1 MMAILF
7 AVCAAALYGSA
18 DFIGGLASR
27 RSAVMPV
34 MIVSQFAGSA
44 MLLAV
49 IPLLPSTSA
58 TTADLIW
65 GTVAGVALGI
75 GLMQLYQGLALGKMS
90 VVAPVTAVLAVALS
104 AVVGMLAGDRLSII
118 GLGGIVLAV
127 TAIILI
133 SQGGEPNITNE
144 NATGGSGVLLITAV
158 SAGLLIGVF
167 YVAIKQASASGG
179 LVALLSA
186 RITALVVLLGLAI
199 SRRSLIT
206 VGRDVVWLVILGGAL
221 DVTANVLYVLAARHG
236 MLTIAAT
243 LTSLYPASTI
253 LLARFVLGERLR
265 GVQIAGLACAGIGVA
280 LIGAG

>member
-58 TTADLIW
+58 TTADLMW

-104 AVVGMLAGDRLSII
+104 AVVGMLGGDRLSII

-144 NATGGSGVLLITAV
+144 NATGGSGVLITAV

-186 RITALVVLLGLAI
+186 RVTALVVLLGLAI

-265 GVQIAGLACAGIGVA
+265 GVQIAGLACAAIGVA

>member
-1 MMAILF
+1 MAILF

-58 TTADLIW
+58 TTADLMW

-104 AVVGMLAGDRLSII
+104 AVVGMLGGDRLSII

-144 NATGGSGVLLITAV
+144 NATGGSGVLITAV

-186 RITALVVLLGLAI
+186 RVTALVVLLGLAI

>member
-58 TTADLIW
+58 TTADLMW

-104 AVVGMLAGDRLSII
+104 AVVGMLGGDRLSII

-144 NATGGSGVLLITAV
+144 NATGGSGVLITAV

-186 RITALVVLLGLAI
+186 RVTALVVLLGLAI